1 MSVRCSGCG
10 LVNFADAGSC
20 RRCKYPLMIPAPMSA
35 PVPATWVP
43 ERPSTPI
50 PPQGERA
57 VVGPFDT
64 GQGLKAWYVV
74 GLPEALIAVPLSFWP
89 SMVTAMGTIVRSFM
103 ARRAA
108 PLCGGGYRDAIADAS
123 EADLRSRPGA
133 LVFPIAELSAI
144 AFKQPLLAAAG
155 LLNRTVTPQ
164 GLGGAHAQVASTQL
178 RLRLK
183 GRDRPVRLSLSD
195 PWDFPEFF
203 GQLNARYPSLCRTE
217 K

>member
-1 MSVRCSGCG
+1 MSVKCSGCG

-20 RRCKYPLMIPAPMSA
+20 RRCRYPLIVPLPAPA
-35 PVPATWVP
+35 KAPATWVP
-43 ERPSTPI
+43 APPSTATPR
-50 PPQGERA
+50 QGERTL
-57 VVGPFDT
+57 VGPFDT
-64 GQGLKAWYVV
+64 GQGLRAWYVV
-74 GLPEALIAVPLSFWP
+74 GLPDALIAVPLSLWP
-89 SMVTAMGTIVRSFM
+89 SMVTGVGTVVRSLT
-103 ARRAA
+103 ARRVA

-144 AFKQPLLAAAG
+144 AFKQPLLAASN
-155 LLNRTVTPQ
+155 LLNRTVTPG
-164 GLGGAHAQVASTQL
+164 GLGGAHAQVASTQM

-183 GRDRPVRLSLSD
+183 GRDQPVRLALSD